1 MTTRKSHLPM
11 HITLPC
17 ALIIVHAGL
26 VLGALIA
33 RRQFGWEG
41 LSATPWVVFA
51 WIWFLWPLLAVW
63 PLRLRGK
70 PLLVAL
76 LVGAA
81 LLVPAVPTLFTL
93 TTWSVG
99 GFAP

>member
-1 MTTRKSHLPM
+1 MTSYTSRLTVQGALPVVLVISH
-11 HITLPC
+11 
-17 ALIIVHAGL
+17 AAF
-26 VLGALIA
+26 VLGTLLA

-41 LSATPWVVFA
+41 LGGTLWIASAWL
-51 WIWFLWPLLAVW
+51 WFLWPLLLFSRVVN
-63 PLRLRGK
+63 GK
-70 PLLVAL
+70 ALFAAL

-81 LLVPAVPTLFTL
+81 LLLPTAPTLFTL